1 MIDKDLTTE
10 EFIHLFG
17 LEALDDNE
25 LSMIKSLL
33 YSINISTKEKH
44 FSAYSYQEKYATIA
58 MYNQNYLFLKHML
71 NLEEQNKQIIDLL
84 TQIVRQNHSIL
95 KEDNDNN
102 SQNITEITL
111 NEIKKLEELINLGIL
126 SQEEFE
132 KKKKELLNL

>member
-1 MIDKDLTTE
+1 MIDKELTTE

-17 LEALDDNE
+17 LETLDDNE
-25 LSMIKSLL
+25 LNMIKSLL
-33 YSINISTKEKH
+33 YSINISTREKH
-44 FSAYSYQEKYATIA
+44 FSRTTYEAQYASIA
-58 MYNQNYLFLKHML
+58 MYNQNYLFLKHIL

-84 TQIVRQNHSIL
+84 TQIVKQDHTNL
-95 KEDNDNN
+95 KGDNDNN
-102 SQNITEITL
+102 SQNISEVTL

>member
-1 MIDKDLTTE
+1 
-10 EFIHLFG
+10 
-17 LEALDDNE
+17 
-25 LSMIKSLL
+25 
-33 YSINISTKEKH
+33 
-44 FSAYSYQEKYATIA
+44 
-58 MYNQNYLFLKHML
+58 ML

-132 KKKKELLNL
+132 KKKKELLSL